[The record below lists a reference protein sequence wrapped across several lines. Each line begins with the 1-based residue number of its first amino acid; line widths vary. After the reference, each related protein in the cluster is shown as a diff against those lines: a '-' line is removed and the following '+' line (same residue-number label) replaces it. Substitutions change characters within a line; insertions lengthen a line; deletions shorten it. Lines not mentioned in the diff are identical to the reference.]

1 MSATHIRTDSAVYR
15 DATQPIEVRIQDL
28 LSQMTLD
35 EKLAQLGSIWVYQV
49 LTDLHYDP
57 AKADALFKDGMGQI
71 TRLAGASNFT
81 PTEAAEAANRI
92 QHALIEG
99 TRLGIPALIHE
110 ECCSGYMARN
120 ATCFPQIIGVASTWN
135 PDLAHAMADVVREQ
149 MYAVGARQ
157 GLSPVLDIT
166 RDPRWGRVEET
177 FGEDPYLVAR
187 MGTSFIQGLQGEAWN
202 ERVIATAK
210 HLVGYGN
217 GQAGMNWAPPYI
229 PPREMEE
236 VYLFPFKAAVQ
247 VGKLQSVMNSYN
259 EVDGIPCAA
268 SYELLTERLR
278 HQWGFDGL
286 VVSDYFAVKEIRN
299 THKVTEHMS
308 EAAALALTAG
318 IDVELPSTECYG
330 TPLREALNE
339 GRVTMADIDLAV
351 TRSLRMKFQL
361 GLFENPYVEP
371 VTAASH
377 FDTPTQRTLARR
389 IAQESM
395 ILLKNEGNLLPL
407 ANGISSMAVI
417 GPHADNTRLLIGDY
431 AYPCHV
437 ETLLAMKAGDNTF
450 NIPIPDRLDMVDD
463 FVPMRSPLAALR
475 ARLSDTKIQYA
486 KGCDASGNDAS
497 GIAAAVEAARNA
509 EIAILF
515 VGEKSGLVDDCTCGE
530 ARDRMTLD
538 LPGVQ
543 EELVRAVVA
552 TGTPTVIVLVGG
564 RPLALTWIADHVPA
578 ILQAWLPGEEG
589 ADAIVDVLTG
599 EVSPGG
605 KLPITVPRGVGQ
617 IPTYYRQKP
626 SGGRSHWK
634 GPYADGSHLPLW
646 HFGYGLSYTTF
657 QLDNLSLDRDTL
669 QAGGQVEIS
678 VTVSNT
684 GSRTGDEVVQL
695 YVRDVAAS
703 VTRPVQEL
711 KGFQRVSLEAEES
724 RRVTF
729 TLYANQLGFYD
740 RAMQHILEPG
750 AFQVMVGTSSVDLPC
765 TATIQVVGERTPIA
779 QTPVYFSDSRFDPS

>member
-1 MSATHIRTDSAVYR
+1 MTAIPIRTGSAVYR
-15 DATQPIEVRIQDL
+15 DATQPVEIRVQDL

-35 EKLAQLGSIWVYQV
+35 EKLAQLGSIWVYEI

-57 AKADALFKDGMGQI
+57 AKAARLFKEGIGQI

-81 PTEAAEAANRI
+81 PTEAAEVANRI
-92 QHALIEG
+92 QNALVEG

-135 PDLAHAMADVVREQ
+135 PDLAQAMADVVREQ
-149 MYAVGARQ
+149 MLAVGARQ

-187 MGTSFIQGLQGEAWN
+187 MGTAFVQGLQGTRWD

-217 GQAGMNWAPPYI
+217 GQAGMNWAPSYI

-236 VYLFPFKAAVQ
+236 VYLFPFKAAIW
-247 VGKLQSVMNSYN
+247 VGGLQSVMNSYN

-286 VVSDYFAVKEIRN
+286 VVSDYFSVKEIRN
-299 THKVTEHMS
+299 THRITEDKG

-318 IDVELPSTECYG
+318 IDVELPSTEYYG
-330 TPLREALNE
+330 APLREALDT
-339 GRVTMADIDLAV
+339 GRISIADIDLAV
-351 TRSLRMKFQL
+351 ERTLRMKFQL
-361 GLFENPYVEP
+361 GLFEKPYVEP
-371 VTAASH
+371 VTAANH
-377 FDTPTQRTLARR
+377 FDTPIQRTLARR

-407 ANGISSMAVI
+407 SQGLSSIAVI

-437 ETLLAMKAGDNTF
+437 ETLMSMKEGDNVF
-450 NIPIPDRLDMVDD
+450 NMPIPDKIDLVED
-463 FVPMRSPLAALR
+463 FVPMRSPLAALQ
-475 ARLSDTKIQYA
+475 ARLAATTILYA
-486 KGCDASGNDAS
+486 PGCDAGTGDTSGF
-497 GIAAAVEAARNA
+497 AAAVEAASNA

-515 VGEKSGLVDDCTCGE
+515 VGEKSGLVEDCTCGE

-552 TGTPTVIVLVGG
+552 TGTPTVVVLVGG
-564 RPLALTWIADHVPA
+564 RPLALTWIAEHVPA

-617 IPTYYRQKP
+617 IPVYSRQKP

-657 QLDNLSLDRDTL
+657 RIDNLTLDRETIRT
-669 QAGGQVEIS
+669 GEQVEIRIT
-678 VTVSNT
+678 VTNT
-684 GSRTGDEVVQL
+684 GTFSGDEVVQL
-695 YVRDVAAS
+695 YVRDVTAT

-711 KGFQRVSLEAEES
+711 KGFHRLHLEAGQS
-724 RRVTF
+724 QRVTF
-729 TLYANQLGFYD
+729 SLYANQLGFYD
-740 RAMQHILEPG
+740 RDMRHSLEPG
-750 AFQVMVGTSSVDLPC
+750 AFQIMVGTSSIELPC
-765 TATIQVVGERTPIA
+765 TATVEVVGETTLID
-779 QTPVYFSDSRFDPS
+779 QTQVFFSDSRTEGY

>member
-1 MSATHIRTDSAVYR
+1 MTAPHIKTDSAVYR
-15 DATQPIEVRIQDL
+15 DATQPIEVRVQDL

-35 EKLAQLGSIWVYQV
+35 EKLAQLGSIWIYQI
-49 LTDLHYDP
+49 LSDFQYDP
-57 AKADALFKDGMGQI
+57 AKAALLFQEGIGQI

-81 PTEAAEAANRI
+81 PTEAAEVANRI
-92 QHALIEG
+92 QEALVEG

-135 PDLAHAMADVVREQ
+135 PDLAYAMADVVREQ

-187 MGTSFIQGLQGEAWN
+187 MGTAFVQGLQGEHWG

-217 GQAGMNWAPPYI
+217 GQAGMNWAPSYL
-229 PPREMEE
+229 PPRELEE

-247 VGKLQSVMNSYN
+247 VGGLQSVMNSYN
-259 EVDGIPCAA
+259 EVDGVPCAA

-286 VVSDYFAVKEIRN
+286 VVSDYFAIKEIRN
-299 THKVTEHMS
+299 THHVTESLS

-318 IDVELPSTECYG
+318 IDVELPSTEAYG
-330 TPLREALNE
+330 NPLREALE
-339 GRVTMADIDLAV
+339 AGYIKMVDIDVAV
-351 TRSLRMKFQL
+351 ARALRAKFRL
-361 GLFENPYVEP
+361 GLFEKPYVEAL
-371 VTAASH
+371 TAATH
-377 FDTPTQRTLARR
+377 FDTPAQRALARR

-407 ANGISSMAVI
+407 SGNVPSLAVI

-431 AYPCHV
+431 AYPCHI
-437 ETLLAMKAGDNTF
+437 ETLMAMKEGENTF
-450 NIPIPDRLDMVDD
+450 NIPIPDKIDPVLD
-463 FVPMRSPLAALR
+463 FVPMRSPLAALQ
-475 ARLSDTKIQYA
+475 ARLPDSAIHYA
-486 KGCDASGNDAS
+486 LGCDTSGEDTT
-497 GIAAAVEAARNA
+497 GFEAAVRAAQNA
-509 EIAILF
+509 EVAILF

-543 EELVRAVVA
+543 EALVRAVVA
-552 TGTPTVIVLVGG
+552 TGTPTIVVLVGG
-564 RPLALTWIADHVPA
+564 RPLALHWIAENVPA

-589 ADAIVDVLTG
+589 ADAIVDVLMG

-605 KLPITVPRGVGQ
+605 KLPITVPHGVGQ
-617 IPTYYRQKP
+617 IPLYYRQKP

-634 GPYADGSHLPLW
+634 GPYADGSHQPLW

-657 QLDNLSLDRDTL
+657 RVDNLILSRTQL
-669 QAGGQVEIS
+669 QAGEAVQIS
-678 VTVSNT
+678 VTVTNT
-684 GSRTGDEVVQL
+684 GSYAGDEVLQL
-695 YVRDVAAS
+695 YVRDRIATM
-703 VTRPVQEL
+703 TRPVQEL
-711 KGFQRVSLEAEES
+711 KGFHRLHLKPGES
-724 RRVTF
+724 QQVTF
-729 TLYANQLGFYD
+729 TLYANQLGFYNRD
-740 RAMQHILEPG
+740 MHHILEPG
-750 AFQVMVGTSSVDLPC
+750 SFQIWVGTSSVELPL
-765 TATIQVVGERTPIA
+765 TANIEVVGESTPIDRSY
-779 QTPVYFSDSRFDPS
+779 VFFSDSHSA

>member
-1 MSATHIRTDSAVYR
+1 MSAPSIKTDSAVYR
-15 DATQPIEVRIQDL
+15 DATQPIAVRVQDL
-28 LSQMTLD
+28 LAQMTLD
-35 EKLAQLGSIWVYQV
+35 EKLAQLGSIWVYEI
-49 LTDLHYDP
+49 LSDLHYDP
-57 AKADALFKDGMGQI
+57 AKAEMLFREGIGQI

-81 PTEAAEAANRI
+81 PTEAAEVANRI
-92 QHALIEG
+92 QQALVEG

-135 PDLAHAMADVVREQ
+135 PELAHAMADVVREQ
-149 MYAVGARQ
+149 MFAVGARQ

-187 MGTSFIQGLQGEAWN
+187 MGTAFIQGLQGDRWE

-217 GQAGMNWAPPYI
+217 GQSGMNWAPSYI
-229 PPREMEE
+229 PPREMED
-236 VYLFPFKAAVQ
+236 VYLFPFKAAIQ
-247 VGKLQSVMNSYN
+247 VGGLQSVMNSYN

-278 HQWGFDGL
+278 HQWGFEGL
-286 VVSDYFAVKEIRN
+286 VVSDYFAIKEIRN
-299 THKVTEHMS
+299 THRVTEEMS

-318 IDVELPSTECYG
+318 IDVELPSTDYYG
-330 TPLREALNE
+330 APLREALAT
-339 GRVTMADIDLAV
+339 GRISMADIDLAV
-351 TRSLRMKFQL
+351 ERGLRMKFQL
-361 GLFENPYVEP
+361 GLFEKPYVEP

-377 FDTPTQRTLARR
+377 FDTPAQRDLARQ
-389 IAQESM
+389 IARESM

-407 ANGISSMAVI
+407 AGTVSSLAII

-437 ETLLAMKAGDNTF
+437 ETLISMKEGENTF
-450 NIPIPDRLDMVDD
+450 NMPIPDKIDLVED
-463 FVPMRSPLAALR
+463 FVPMRSPLAALQ
-475 ARLSDTKIQYA
+475 ARLPQTTIHYAQGADTR
-486 KGCDASGNDAS
+486 GDDES
-497 GIAAAVEAARNA
+497 GIAAAVAAAKQA
-509 EIAILF
+509 EVAILF

-543 EELVRAVVA
+543 EALVRAVVA
-552 TGTPTVIVLVGG
+552 TGTPTIVVLVGG
-564 RPLALTWIADHVPA
+564 RPLALTWIAEHVPA

-589 ADAIVDVLTG
+589 ADAIVDVLMG

-617 IPTYYRQKP
+617 IPVYYRQKP

-634 GPYADGSHLPLW
+634 GPYADGSNEPLW

-657 QLDNLSLDRDTL
+657 QLDHFTL
-669 QAGGQVEIS
+669 ERETLHAGEQMEIA
-678 VTVSNT
+678 VTVTNT
-684 GSRTGDEVVQL
+684 GNHAGDEVVQL

-703 VTRPVQEL
+703 VTRPIQEL
-711 KGFQRVSLEAEES
+711 KGFQRLSLEAGAS

-740 RAMQHILEPG
+740 REMRHVVEPG
-750 AFQVMVGTSSVDLPC
+750 QFHIMVGTSAVDLPC
-765 TATIQVVGERTPIA
+765 TGTIQVVGETTLID
-779 QTPVYFSDSRFDPS
+779 QTAVFFSDSHTEPL